1 MASHLNAHN
10 MPRPAPGVGPSVATP
25 RRRWLWV
32 AIGILAFFLLDR
44 ASLFFVPPQYRGVPD
59 LDHYHTLYYSLKFQ
73 QFDRIKNQ
81 LDTIIVGDSRTRHG
95 VDPKLFNGQSD
106 ESSVTAF
113 NFAPASSGVEFT
125 ELLVHEYFSDLPRLR
140 TIVWGISPRIFNR
153 YWQDPVHELFLK
165 SRGYWSDHPAA
176 NKGHSKAGMK
186 AALDLG
192 AHRVMSKLSAA
203 FAHRSKLKSIFLD
216 GLTGDRTRAHFHV
229 EPAIG
234 ISKWGFMEFPESKT
248 IDVAVHNEVE
258 KILESLESGRFELD
272 ETRLQKFREL
282 VAFLSQSRIRLVCF
296 VPPMHDSL
304 MRSPAADADGTPN
317 DDYDKLMSTLK
328 SLEKEFGN
336 YRFLDL
342 HNGGDNGF
350 TDREYADFD
359 HLNHVGSRR
368 LTRMIDKY
376 LQRICTEPVEPAR
389 SVTVE
394 PGTQSLPIGRADA
407 QAASGPAIKEP
418 AALGGEDK
426 TPPEIRSHLGDL
438 DYRVGAFPPD
448 NRPLIWAE
456 YDDEGSGIKPESVR
470 LFMDGSD
477 ITAKCR
483 ITSAKVTF
491 KPAKTL
497 KAPKLYR
504 FKVIVSDRAGNK
516 GELVWEILLKPC

>member
-10 MPRPAPGVGPSVATP
+10 MPGPAPSVAPSAATP

-32 AIGILAFFLLDR
+32 AIGILAFLLLDR
-44 ASLFFVPPQYRGVPD
+44 ASLLFVPPQYRGVPD

-81 LDTIIVGDSRTRHG
+81 LETIAVGDSRTRHG
-95 VDPKLFNGQSD
+95 VDPELFNGQSD

-113 NFAPASSGVEFT
+113 NFAPASSGIEFT
-125 ELLVHEYFSDLPRLR
+125 DLLAHEYFSELPRLR

-176 NKGHSKAGMK
+176 DKGHSKAGMK

-216 GLTGDRTRAHFHV
+216 GLTGDRARVHFHV

-282 VAFLSQSRIRLVCF
+282 VAFLGQSRIRLVCF
-296 VPPMHDSL
+296 VPPMHHSL
-304 MRSPAADADGTPN
+304 MRTPVADADGTPN

-368 LTRMIDKY
+368 LSRTIAEY
-376 LQRICTEPVEPAR
+376 LKHICEKPLTPIRTVAGEPTTETTTPAR
-389 SVTVE
+389 QNA
-394 PGTQSLPIGRADA
+394 PP
-407 QAASGPAIKEP
+407 GPALNNRESATSTGK
-418 AALGGEDK
+418 DK
-426 TPPEIRSHLGDL
+426 TPPKIRSHLGKL

-448 NRPLIWAE
+448 NRPLIWAR
-456 YDDEGSGIKPESVR
+456 YSDTGSGIDVESVH
-470 LFMDGSD
+470 LFMDGKD
-477 ITAKCR
+477 ITAKCK
-483 ITSAKVTF
+483 ITGSKITF

>member
-1 MASHLNAHN
+1 
-10 MPRPAPGVGPSVATP
+10 VAF
-25 RRRWLWV
+25 L
-32 AIGILAFFLLDR
+32 LLDR

-81 LDTIIVGDSRTRHG
+81 LETIVVGDSRTRHG
-95 VDPKLFNGQSD
+95 VDPELFSNQSD

-113 NFAPASSGVEFT
+113 NFAPASSGIEFT
-125 ELLVHEYFSDLPRLR
+125 NLLAHEYFFELPRLR
-140 TIVWGISPRIFNR
+140 TIVWGVSPRIFNR

-165 SRGYWSDHPAA
+165 SRGYWSDHPAV
-176 NKGHSKAGMK
+176 NKGYSKGSMRATMEVGT
-186 AALDLG
+186 
-192 AHRVMSKLSAA
+192 HRVMSKLSAA

-216 GLTGDRTRAHFHV
+216 GLTGDRARAHFHV

-234 ISKWGFMEFPESKT
+234 ISKWGFMEFPESRT
-248 IDVAVHNEVE
+248 RDVADNSEVE

-282 VAFLSQSRIRLVCF
+282 VAFLSQSKIRLVCF

-304 MRSPAADADGTPN
+304 TRSPAADTDGTPN

-328 SLEKEFGN
+328 SLEMEFGN

-342 HNGGDNGF
+342 HKGGDNGF

-359 HLNHVGSRR
+359 HLNHAGSRR
-368 LTRMIDKY
+368 LSRTIAEHLKH
-376 LQRICTEPVEPAR
+376 ICEKPLTPIQTVAGEPTTETMPPAQ
-389 SVTVE
+389 E
-394 PGTQSLPIGRADA
+394 NAPP
-407 QAASGPAIKEP
+407 GPALDNQESAISTGK
-418 AALGGEDK
+418 DK
-426 TPPEIRSHLGDL
+426 TPPEIRSHLGKL
-438 DYRVGAFPPD
+438 DYMVGAFPPD

-456 YDDEGSGIKPESVR
+456 YDDEGSGIEPKSVR
-470 LFMDGSD
+470 LFMDGRD

-497 KAPKLYR
+497 KAPKFYR

>member
-10 MPRPAPGVGPSVATP
+10 MPGPAPGVGPSAATP

-32 AIGILAFFLLDR
+32 AIGILAFLLLDR

-81 LDTIIVGDSRTRHG
+81 LETIAVGDSRTRHG
-95 VDPKLFNGQSD
+95 VDPELFNGQSD
-106 ESSVTAF
+106 KSSVTAF

-125 ELLVHEYFSDLPRLR
+125 DLLVHEYFSDLPRLR

-165 SRGYWSDHPAA
+165 SRGYCSDHPAA
-176 NKGHSKAGMK
+176 NKGHSKTGMK

-216 GLTGDRTRAHFHV
+216 GLTGDRTRAHFHA

-234 ISKWGFMEFPESKT
+234 ISKWGFMEFPESRT

-282 VAFLSQSRIRLVCF
+282 VAFLGQSRIRLVCF

-317 DDYDKLMSTLK
+317 DDYDKLMSMLK

-342 HNGGDNGF
+342 HKGGNNGF

-368 LTRMIDKY
+368 LSRTI
-376 LQRICTEPVEPAR
+376 AR
-389 SVTVE
+389 ALEDFSAETLTFPQTITAKQTGQTT
-394 PGTQSLPIGRADA
+394 PGTQEDIPQQPSHANQEFVTLA
-407 QAASGPAIKEP
+407 
-418 AALGGEDK
+418 GEDR
-426 TPPEIRSHLGDL
+426 TAPEIESHLGKL
-438 DYRVGAFPPD
+438 DYMVGAFPPD

-456 YDDEGSGIKPESVR
+456 YDDEGSGIEPKSVR
-470 LFMDGSD
+470 LFMDGKD

-483 ITSAKVTF
+483 ITSDKVTF

-497 KAPKLYR
+497 KAPKFYR